1 MKNKDMFKP
10 SILYMSNEEAID
22 LLNKPNTIYPESK
35 GKTMVN
41 EANNISIL
49 LGRALQI
56 LVNETAN
63 KEKQLESLAKR
74 IDLSADFKEF
84 LIDKIQRENKEIMS
98 LCCAIDSIS
107 PSCTAQQ
114 QEEFTDKQRRAIT
127 LILENERVC
136 NNVADLHDRLNHK
149 NGDSV

>member
-1 MKNKDMFKP
+1 
-10 SILYMSNEEAID
+10 
-22 LLNKPNTIYPESK
+22 
-35 GKTMVN
+35 MVN

-56 LVNETAN
+56 LVNETHN
-63 KEKQLESLAKR
+63 KDKQLESLAKR

-107 PSCTAQQ
+107 PSCTAPQQ
-114 QEEFTDKQRRAIT
+114 IEYNAQQKRAIN
-127 LILENERVC
+127 LILENEKVAA
-136 NNVADLHDRLNHK
+136 NVAKLADKLGEEEEHA
-149 NGDSV
+149 